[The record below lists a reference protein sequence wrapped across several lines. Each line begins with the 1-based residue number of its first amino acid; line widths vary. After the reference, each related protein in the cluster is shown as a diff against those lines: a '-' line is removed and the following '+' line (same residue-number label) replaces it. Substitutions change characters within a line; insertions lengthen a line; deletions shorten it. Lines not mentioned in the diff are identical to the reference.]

1 MAHGGVRTLVP
12 GAVGRVEAAQALG
25 RRWEQTEPRQAHWP
39 DPLARVTAATGG
51 AGAPEQHAAM
61 ARRLT
66 GGRPERAAQSLLQ
79 LQRGYGN
86 RYVQRVVEHTHLP
99 EPGTGRPL
107 PRPIRG
113 SMEQAFGLDF
123 GAVRVHTDP
132 RANLVNRSLGAH
144 AFTRGQD
151 IFFRHGEYD
160 PGSSAGREVLAHELT
175 HVVQQRAGGAKGTPG
190 TRGAQLSID
199 PALESEAD
207 AAGARAARGE
217 AAGPVTAGSSASA
230 GPQDAV
236 VQPKLGFELEML
248 VLTDIAGRPAPEKVE
263 LGTYGNL
270 DLVVDRSASL
280 VGRTP
285 ARAALAPFRRVDL
298 PEQPPKKGTKR
309 VGLGAYDLPTTYES
323 RRKISD
329 PKDPT
334 RQDPRPVRQYLRTLA
349 EQGITPH
356 TWQERVLDQWVK
368 DYIRFSVNWEQDLA
382 VASLKKL
389 IALGTKLMTKYP
401 TMAPTI
407 QPMLQEAQTHQRSWG
422 RTALK
427 RQNLPVSMEVS
438 PIGSNQWSGK
448 HPIAEGL
455 TDEGYDSIVEIVTKP
470 YDAET
475 KLGADALI
483 ADMADAAAL
492 AGKIEKTTANFTKR
506 VPLRSVSGVQTKAL
520 AAYIGSEQVD
530 RGTQQTDASI
540 QSTMAI
546 DVKELYGFFQAG
558 MGDFTGGGFQGQ
570 RAFRIKHQSIVDVAR
585 DVGRKAPQVAASVMA
600 DLQPKA
606 SIPHHLLGLFTL
618 VAQYL
623 LMGAMFE
630 QPDSPQL
637 DKNAVSLLSR
647 TDLAKI
653 YRMNVPDRE
662 KELIATRVD
671 TLKQSL
677 LRHTRRAEGDLLL
690 TPESQPPL
698 PQVTRNITCG
708 DFITNIFT
716 QQSDGFTP
724 HLDEGIFKQMGPEAI
739 PGSSGSGPVFEL
751 RNMIP
756 RQGDRFPKD
765 QWVPLTEDIVSLLTK
780 LNVKGF
786 WKELGF

>member
-1 MAHGGVRTLVP
+1 
-12 GAVGRVEAAQALG
+12 
-25 RRWEQTEPRQAHWP
+25 
-39 DPLARVTAATGG
+39 
-51 AGAPEQHAAM
+51 
-61 ARRLT
+61 
-66 GGRPERAAQSLLQ
+66 LLQ

-99 EPGTGRPL
+99 APGAGRPL
-107 PRPIRG
+107 PKPIRG
-113 SMEQAFGLDF
+113 SMEQAFGVDF
-123 GAVRVHTDP
+123 GAVRVHTDR
-132 RANLVNRSLGAH
+132 RANTVNRSLSAR

-160 PGSSAGREVLAHELT
+160 PGSSAGRELLAHELT

-217 AAGPVTAGSSASA
+217 VAGPVTAGSSASA

-298 PEQPPKKGTKR
+298 PEQPPKKGGKR

-323 RRKISD
+323 RRTISGR
-329 PKDPT
+329 P
-334 RQDPRPVRQYLRTLA
+334 DPRPVRQSLRTLA

-356 TWQERVLDQWVK
+356 TWQERVLDRWVQ
-368 DYIRFSVNWEQDLA
+368 DYVRFSVNWEQDLA
-382 VASLKKL
+382 VGSLKKL

-407 QPMLQEAQTHQRSWG
+407 QPMLQEAQAHQDLWRRS
-422 RTALK
+422 TLK

-475 KLGADALI
+475 KQGADALI
-483 ADMADAAAL
+483 ADMVDAAAL
-492 AGKIEKTTANFTKR
+492 AGKIEKTTANFAKR

-530 RGTQQTDASI
+530 CGTQRTDASI

-570 RAFRIKHQSIVDVAR
+570 RAFSIKHQSIEDVAK
-585 DVGRKAPQVAASVMA
+585 DVGRKAPQVAGSVLA

-630 QPDSPQL
+630 QPESPQL

-662 KELIATRVD
+662 KEWIAPRAD
-671 TLKQSL
+671 ALKQSL
-677 LRHTRRAEGDLLL
+677 LRHSGRAEGDLLL

-698 PQVTRNITCG
+698 PQATRTITCG

-716 QQSDGFTP
+716 RQSDGLTP

-739 PGSSGSGPVFEL
+739 PGSSGSAPVFEL

-765 QWVPLTEDIVSLLTK
+765 QWVPLTQDLVSLLTK
-780 LNVKGF
+780 LNVTGF